1 MSASALRV
9 RRWVGRHWG
18 RLVVAAVLI
27 GVVGGLALGLAA
39 GTRRT
44 SSAPDRYTRHFGGDP
59 DLLITQL
66 SGQPLD
72 EQVARLPG
80 VASIESFVFV
90 PSFPVSP
97 RDGTPV
103 LEPNTFA
110 GDDDAVGRRAV
121 QGRLTDPS
129 HPDEFTVNRSMASL
143 LSERFGTR
151 IGDRFQVVSYDQD
164 QVAANFDTSEDPAVP
179 AFTATLVGVT
189 DAPSDFDDDS
199 PMMVFPR
206 SFIGRHPDVGVV
218 QTIMAVHLAPGADPG
233 EVMQGVHQLPNGSD
247 AYAGAQR
254 VVSDSARRAVRF
266 QVTALWVVAAL
277 SVLAAAVLI
286 AQVVSRTLRVGDEER
301 ASMAA
306 IGWRRR
312 DLAVERAVEGG
323 IAAIIATPVA
333 GLVAY
338 ALTSMFPL
346 GVLRSI
352 EPDPGAHVDWFVT
365 VVGLVGLGGFVVA
378 TAAVVG
384 IRRTRLA
391 NARGRPGVLTSALSP
406 RGARMP
412 LAVGARF
419 ASSGIGARGRPW
431 ASLLAGAIGV
441 AGVVGA
447 VCVGLSLTRIID
459 RPDRWGVDYD
469 QLFGNPYTSTQADIV
484 APVVGNPDVVG
495 LMGATIGSVSVDGAD
510 TPTLAFTTAK
520 GGLVPTVLRG
530 RSPAGSGEIGLGAEV
545 ARRLGVGLGDTVEV
559 AGVSGSSRPLAVV
572 GIVVTPDSAGAGA
585 AMSFDAYHELNPSA
599 TQNLVLVDFRQGAP
613 VGARRALAAANFS
626 PPGALPVPTS
636 VRALGRVTAAPF
648 LLAAV
653 LALLLVVGCTY
664 LLASSVRARR
674 GDLAI
679 LRALG
684 SNSRQLRTAVHWQAT
699 LVTAAIVV
707 IGVPLGVSLGRRV
720 VSLLTTAL
728 GIVPGTQQPA
738 AVLLLVTIGALLIA
752 NGLAFLPARRAAR
765 ARIAQLSL
773 DR

>member
-9 RRWVGRHWG
+9 RRWMGRHWA
-18 RLVVAAVLI
+18 RLAVAALLI

-80 VASIESFVFV
+80 VASVESIVFV

-129 HPDEFTVNRSMASL
+129 RPEEFTVNRSMASL

-151 IGDRFQVVSYDQD
+151 IGDRFQVVSYDQA
-164 QVAANFDTSEDPAVP
+164 QVAANFDTAEDPAVP

-206 SFIGRHPDVGVV
+206 SFLGRHPVVGVV
-218 QTIMAVHLAPGADPG
+218 QTIMPVHLAPDGDAG
-233 EVMQGVHQLPNGSD
+233 EVMQAVHQLPNGSD
-247 AYAGAQR
+247 AYAGTQR

-277 SVLAAAVLI
+277 SVIAAAVLI
-286 AQVVSRTLRVGDEER
+286 AQVVSRTLRVSDEER

-306 IGWRRR
+306 LGWRRR

-352 EPDPGAHVDWFVT
+352 EPYPG
-365 VVGLVGLGGFVVA
+365 
-378 TAAVVG
+378 
-384 IRRTRLA
+384 
-391 NARGRPGVLTSALSP
+391 LT
-406 RGARMP
+406 
-412 LAVGARF
+412 
-419 ASSGIGARGRPW
+419 W
-431 ASLLAGAIGV
+431 
-441 AGVVGA
+441 
-447 VCVGLSLTRIID
+447 T
-459 RPDRWGVDYD
+459 
-469 QLFGNPYTSTQADIV
+469 
-484 APVVGNPDVVG
+484 
-495 LMGATIGSVSVDGAD
+495 GS
-510 TPTLAFTTAK
+510 
-520 GGLVPTVLRG
+520 
-530 RSPAGSGEIGLGAEV
+530 
-545 ARRLGVGLGDTVEV
+545 
-559 AGVSGSSRPLAVV
+559 
-572 GIVVTPDSAGAGA
+572 
-585 AMSFDAYHELNPSA
+585 
-599 TQNLVLVDFRQGAP
+599 
-613 VGARRALAAANFS
+613 
-626 PPGALPVPTS
+626 
-636 VRALGRVTAAPF
+636 
-648 LLAAV
+648 
-653 LALLLVVGCTY
+653 
-664 LLASSVRARR
+664 
-674 GDLAI
+674 
-679 LRALG
+679 
-684 SNSRQLRTAVHWQAT
+684 
-699 LVTAAIVV
+699 
-707 IGVPLGVSLGRRV
+707 
-720 VSLLTTAL
+720 
-728 GIVPGTQQPA
+728 
-738 AVLLLVTIGALLIA
+738 
-752 NGLAFLPARRAAR
+752 
-765 ARIAQLSL
+765 
-773 DR
+773 